1 MNTELVKS
9 RHRKTALSLLRT
21 AVQDATATFRDGQWE
36 AIDAAVNR
44 RTRLLVVQRTGWGK
58 SSVYFIAT
66 RLLRDQGCGPTLV
79 VSPLLALM
87 RNQIASARRHG
98 VEAVRIDSTNRAE
111 WPSLTSRILGGDADV
126 LLVSPERLANEAFVE
141 GLLMPIADKLGL
153 LVIDEAHCISDW
165 GHDFRPSYQRLRN
178 IVQRIPRST
187 PVLATTATANDRVV
201 DDVCEQL
208 GDVDVQRGA
217 LLRESLALQT
227 LRLRSQE
234 DRLAW
239 LSEHLPTLP
248 GTGIVYTLTQ
258 RDAERVAKWLVERG
272 IDARAYHSDIEHPRF
287 KDSNSYRERLEQAL
301 ERNEVK
307 ALVATT
313 ALGMGYDKPDLGFVI
328 HFQAPGSIVAYYQ
341 QVGRAGRGIDR
352 AFGVLMH
359 GAEDEQILEYFR
371 RTAFPSEDHVRAI
384 LQALDEGDGLSVRQ
398 LERAVNLR
406 RGQIDKAL
414 VFLAAANPAPIV
426 KEGPT
431 WLRTSVPYVLDR
443 DHVARLTRQ
452 RELEWGEVLRYVNEE
467 GCLMQFLANA
477 LNTPLTEPCGKCASC
492 VGHAVVG
499 TALHRDRRAAAE
511 YTRRSEW
518 PIHPKKQLPAGGLP
532 RYGWQGLP
540 AYRRHNE
547 GRVLSQWS
555 EDGWGAQVKQDK
567 RKGRFR
573 KELVDAMA
581 EMIQDRWK
589 PMPMPEWV
597 VWVPSLAHPNLVA
610 DFAKRLA
617 AALRM
622 PSLQAVEKVREN
634 EPQKNQQNRD
644 HQCSNLDGVFR
655 IAGEVPSGPV
665 LLIDDVVDS
674 GWTLAV
680 VAALLLEAGS
690 GPVFP
695 VALASATTGD

>member
-1 MNTELVKS
+1 MELANS
-9 RHRKTALSLLRT
+9 RHRQTALNLLRA

-44 RTRLLVVQRTGWGK
+44 RIRLLVVQRTGWGK

-66 RLLRDQGCGPTLV
+66 RLLRDQRCGPTLV

-98 VEAVRIDSTNRAE
+98 VEAVRIDSTNQAE

-126 LLVSPERLANEAFVE
+126 LLVSPERLANEAFLE

-178 IVQRIPRST
+178 IVRRIPRST

-258 RDAERVAKWLVERG
+258 RDAERVAEWLVERG

-352 AFGVLMH
+352 ALGVLMH
-359 GAEDEQILEYFR
+359 GAEDERILEYFR
-371 RTAFPSEDHVRAI
+371 RTAFPSEHDVRDI
-384 LQALDEGDGLSVRQ
+384 LQALDESDGLSVRQ

-426 KEGPT
+426 KEGST

-477 LNTPLTEPCGKCASC
+477 LNAPLTEPCGKCASC
-492 VGHAVVG
+492 VGHPVVG
-499 TALHRDRRAAAE
+499 TALHHDRRAAAE

-518 PIHPKKQLPAGGLP
+518 PIHAKKQLPAGGLP
-532 RYGWQGLP
+532 RYGWQSLP
-540 AYRRHNE
+540 MHRRHNE

-567 RKGRFR
+567 PKGRFR

-589 PMPMPEWV
+589 PTPMPEWV
-597 VWVPSLAHPNLVA
+597 AWVPSLARPNLVA

-622 PSLQAVEKVREN
+622 PYLQAVEKIREN
-634 EPQKNQQNRD
+634 EPQKEQQNRD

-665 LLIDDVVDS
+665 VLIDDVVDS

-695 VALASATTGD
+695 AALASATTGD